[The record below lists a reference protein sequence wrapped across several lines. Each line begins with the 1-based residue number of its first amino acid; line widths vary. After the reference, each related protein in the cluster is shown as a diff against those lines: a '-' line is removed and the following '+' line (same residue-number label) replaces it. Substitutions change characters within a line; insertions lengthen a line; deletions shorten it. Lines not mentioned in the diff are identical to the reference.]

1 MQIVTDSAAD
11 LAPSQIAGL
20 PIHFTT
26 LRLSLG
32 GVPFTGSN
40 EEFYKKL
47 SETDEYPVT
56 SQAAA
61 GEFAELY
68 RKVSKL
74 DPEILSIHIS
84 SGLSGTINSAR
95 VGASMVP
102 EAKVT
107 FWDSRTLSAALGWQV
122 EAAARMVVK
131 GFKLDKIL
139 ERLTQIRDTVDGMF
153 SIKEMKYL
161 IHGGRVSHLKGL
173 LASVLNIKPV
183 IGVDHTTGM
192 YTNAAQ
198 DMTFKRALT
207 RMINLDKVR
216 YAGMGAL
223 RAQIVHGNNP
233 EGVEFIRKKAEEELR
248 CTFEPTV
255 PVAPALGAHTGP
267 TLAGIIVGPQSL
279 FADLN

>member
-11 LAPSQIAGL
+11 LAPSQLAGL

-32 GVPFTGSN
+32 GVPFTGTN

-68 RKVSKL
+68 RKVSQK
-74 DPEILSIHIS
+74 DPDILSIHIS
-84 SGLSGTINSAR
+84 GGLSGTINSAR

-131 GFKLDKIL
+131 GFRMDRIL
-139 ERLTQIRDTVDGMF
+139 ERLTQIRDQVDGMF
-153 SIKEMKYL
+153 TIKEMKYL

-173 LASVLNIKPV
+173 LAQVLNIKPI

-198 DMTFKRALT
+198 DMTFKRALSK
-207 RMINLDKVR
+207 MISLDKVR
-216 YAGMGAL
+216 YANMGPL
-223 RAQIVHGNNP
+223 RAQLVHGNNP
-233 EGVEFIRKKAEEELR
+233 EGVEFLKKKAAEELN
-248 CTFEPTV
+248 CTFEETV

-267 TLAGIIVGPQSL
+267 SLAGIIVGPQAL
-279 FADLN
+279 FSDLM

>member
-11 LAPSQIAGL
+11 LAPSQLAGL
-20 PIHFTT
+20 PIHYTT

-32 GVPFTGSN
+32 GEPFTGTN

-68 RKVSKL
+68 RNVAKK

-84 SGLSGTINSAR
+84 GGLSGTINSAR

-122 EAAARMVVK
+122 EAA
-131 GFKLDKIL
+131 
-139 ERLTQIRDTVDGMF
+139 
-153 SIKEMKYL
+153 
-161 IHGGRVSHLKGL
+161 GR
-173 LASVLNIKPV
+173 
-183 IGVDHTTGM
+183 TM
-192 YTNAAQ
+192 
-198 DMTFKRALT
+198 LT
-207 RMINLDKVR
+207 RRVGSADEGGEAAPVEVVVAFEHAGAVAAVFALGEVNLVF
-216 YAGMGAL
+216 
-223 RAQIVHGNNP
+223 
-233 EGVEFIRKKAEEELR
+233 EGVL
-248 CTFEPTV
+248 
-255 PVAPALGAHTGP
+255 PALLGFLPIAY
-267 TLAGIIVGPQSL
+267 I
-279 FADLN
+279 

>member
-32 GVPFTGSN
+32 GEPFTGSN

-68 RKVSKL
+68 RKVSKI

-84 SGLSGTINSAR
+84 GGLSGTINSAR

-139 ERLTQIRDTVDGMF
+139 DRLTQIRDTVDGMF

-161 IHGGRVSHLKGL
+161 VHGGRVSHLKGL

-183 IGVDHTTGM
+183 IGVDHVTGM

-233 EGVEFIRKKAEEELR
+233 EGVEFIRKKAEEELH
-248 CTFEPTV
+248 CSFDPTV

-279 FADLN
+279 FSDL

>member
-32 GVPFTGSN
+32 GEPFTGSN

-68 RKVSKL
+68 RKVSKF

-84 SGLSGTINSAR
+84 GGLSGTINSAR

-139 ERLTQIRDTVDGMF
+139 DRLTQIRDTVDGMF
-153 SIKEMKYL
+153 SIK
-161 IHGGRVSHLKGL
+161 
-173 LASVLNIKPV
+173 
-183 IGVDHTTGM
+183 
-192 YTNAAQ
+192 
-198 DMTFKRALT
+198 
-207 RMINLDKVR
+207 
-216 YAGMGAL
+216 
-223 RAQIVHGNNP
+223 
-233 EGVEFIRKKAEEELR
+233 
-248 CTFEPTV
+248 
-255 PVAPALGAHTGP
+255 
-267 TLAGIIVGPQSL
+267 
-279 FADLN
+279 

>member
-32 GVPFTGSN
+32 GEPFTGSN

-68 RKVSKL
+68 RKVSKI

-84 SGLSGTINSAR
+84 GGLSGTINSAR

-139 ERLTQIRDTVDGMF
+139 DRLTQIRDTVDGMF

-161 IHGGRVSHLKGL
+161 VHGGRVSHLKGL

-183 IGVDHTTGM
+183 IGVDHVTGM

-216 YAGMGAL
+216 YAGMGTL

-233 EGVEFIRKKAEEELR
+233 EGVEFIRKKAEEELH
-248 CTFEPTV
+248 CSFDPTV

-279 FADLN
+279 FSDL